1 MVAVLGLSPALADT
15 KDELDDAKADLTDIQ
30 ALALP
35 AFATG
40 VSPNSPARNGP
51 GTVGLPVM
59 CGGVSVSSGDIVI
72 GDPDGVVIVPRSEIR
87 AVLAQL
93 AAVRANEAK
102 MLKAVQGGL
111 REPGFITPILASDRV
126 RYVDD

>member
-1 MVAVLGLSPALADT
+1 MPVTTSRREEKIGLLAGAGRFPIT
-15 KDELDDAKADLTDIQ
+15 FTAKARSL
-30 ALALP
+30 
-35 AFATG
+35 
-40 VSPNSPARNGP
+40 
-51 GTVGLPVM
+51 GLPVV

-93 AAVRANEAK
+93 PAVRANEAK